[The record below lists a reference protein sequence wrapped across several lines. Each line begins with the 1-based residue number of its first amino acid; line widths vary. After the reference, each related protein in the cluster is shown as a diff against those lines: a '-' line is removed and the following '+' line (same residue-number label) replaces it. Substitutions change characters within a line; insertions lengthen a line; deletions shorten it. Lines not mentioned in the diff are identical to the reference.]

1 MSDVPRQPSQ
11 ESKRTSQQPLQD
23 QQPQDQQPQ
32 DQPPQDQQPQWLK
45 VFDKIPGWTI
55 PIAFAALVAL
65 AYVAIPSFQDFV
77 DKAYRLIA
85 NERQDAFQQWIEGYG
100 AWAPIILMAVM
111 LLQTII
117 PVIPSVVIMVAAVL
131 AFGVVWGSV
140 LSWLGLLAAACLAYV
155 GGRLLGPATIY
166 RLIGAKT
173 ENRLEAIL
181 DDYGM
186 GAVVF
191 ARVSPVLSTDAI
203 SFVAGLIGMRFW
215 HFLAATAVG
224 TLPLLL
230 LIAVLARDFNTLER
244 GLLVMSIV
252 SALMFVAYLGY
263 QAWQKRQN

>member
-1 MSDVPRQPSQ
+1 MSDLPRQPSPPS
-11 ESKRTSQQPLQD
+11 EPSPTSEQKFQKDQSSHQSPQGSNVSLQVF
-23 QQPQDQQPQ
+23 
-32 DQPPQDQQPQWLK
+32 K
-45 VFDKIPGWTI
+45 VFDKIPSWSI

-65 AYVAIPSFQDFV
+65 AYFAIPSFHDFV

-85 NERQDAFQQWIEGYG
+85 NEQQEAFREWIESYG
-100 AWAPIILMAVM
+100 AWAPVVLIVIM

-131 AFGVVWGSV
+131 AFGVLWGSV

-166 RLIGAKT
+166 RLVGEKT
-173 ENRLEAIL
+173 EKRFEALL

-203 SFVAGLIGMRFW
+203 SFVAGLVCMRFW
-215 HFLAATAVG
+215 QFMLATALG

-230 LIAVLARDFNTLER
+230 LIAVLAQDFNTLER
-244 GLLVMSIV
+244 GFLVMSV
-252 SALMFVAYLGY
+252 ASVLMFAVYLGY
-263 QAWQKRQN
+263 RVWQKYHD